1 VSEAGFISGTFPQP
15 SSAAAQCE
23 RASWKRQMG
32 RDYANPQLPD
42 RILEKRYG
50 MTVGQLTPIALE
62 FPGIASRLTARK
74 GGRRQ

>member
-1 VSEAGFISGTFPQP
+1 
-15 SSAAAQCE
+15 
-23 RASWKRQMG
+23 MG